1 MPRFLLQGR
10 YVPRHVS
17 GPGRA
22 ALYRR
27 GLVATWALLAVVI
40 LGSRPAQGG
49 DAQVRLAGNPS
60 ADFLAASDA
69 GGAGVAA
76 VAAGAAGAADIAGG
90 NGGGGNRAD
99 GADRGRAAVI
109 GLAGRAEAR
118 AGAAGTPGQRAQ
130 SPTDLYR
137 AAAASCPG
145 LRWEVL
151 AAIARV
157 ETNGGS
163 RASVSAAGALGPM
176 QFLPA
181 TWAAYRPNESAS
193 VTNLADAAV
202 AAARLLCH
210 NGAPNNLRNA
220 LWNYNHSAA
229 YANEVFA
236 LVASIQ
242 GAGRF
247 PF

>member
-10 YVPRHVS
+10 YEPRHARGV
-17 GPGRA
+17 GRVA
-22 ALYRR
+22 IYRR

-40 LGSRPAQGG
+40 LGSRPAGG
-49 DAQVRLAGNPS
+49 GSAQMRLADNPS
-60 ADFLAASDA
+60 ANFLAAPVAGGAAVTGSAAVTGGADGAGGASGANGTGTGRAVGDTSDA
-69 GGAGVAA
+69 GVLA
-76 VAAGAAGAADIAGG
+76 
-90 NGGGGNRAD
+90 RL
-99 GADRGRAAVI
+99 RGRTTS
-109 GLAGRAEAR
+109 
-118 AGAAGTPGQRAQ
+118 TPAQAAQ
-130 SPTDLYR
+130 SPTDLYK

-151 AAIARV
+151 AAIARI
-157 ETNGGS
+157 ETNGGRS
-163 RASVSAAGALGPM
+163 VSVSAAGALGPM

-181 TWAAYRPNESAS
+181 TWNAYRPNESAS
-193 VTNLADAAV
+193 VSNLADAAV
-202 AAARLLCH
+202 AGARLLCH

-229 YANEVFA
+229 YADQVFA

-242 GAGRF
+242 GAGRY